1 MKGTRPPA
9 KREAKPPAGQQQKGA
24 EPASGQ
30 SPKQGGK
37 RRPKT
42 ARTPKTVAKPAV
54 PASAPPA
61 AKSLA
66 ALSGIQKMRRQV
78 QLIRLV
84 ERMKRSAAKSQEQK
98 ANAEPARGLTTLHVG
113 GLDGELEDEDRLQAV
128 FGKFGEVLCATL
140 RYKHTV
146 KDGQEH
152 VSWALLS
159 FSNGADAQKALDGTA
174 ELSKQYE
181 GLVTREV
188 DEIQALQSTGAM
200 GEVSAIHME
209 KLRELFPDSEE
220 EEEIPQ
226 RTVESEK
233 ARIGELNYEDVTHI
247 HVGGLEGELE
257 DELLLQQVF
266 GDFGTVVAVTLRYRR
281 AVKDGKQVVS
291 WALVSFSKPTG
302 ARKALDGTAALSQQF
317 PGLVTRELDEMQA
330 LQSTGAMGDTTQEHM
345 EKIREFLTDSED
357 DEDDGTVNRY
367 NSDTEEDG
375 FARDPD
381 YDDDGVNETR
391 EGTDGKGQQRQ
402 QEHEQTETE
411 SRKQQEQAQTMTES
425 EEAPVVAEADLYSLK
440 VKTADADA
448 RAGQGEG
455 KHEHDAVAAS
465 TKGRDEVNSARV
477 AEANAEAT
485 VGPNASSLLREGS
498 VQKWKDGTWKPRH
511 LELTTGPVLIYRS
524 KKGKRELGR
533 LQAVVD
539 VGPVFEDAELPP
551 GSEPSAVFEVRAAN
565 GEVGRFATGDRPDC
579 DSWIGAIRSLLAAA
593 PQDATRP
600 VDSGFSKFDA
610 DKDGVLNASEMR
622 QAFSQL
628 FPNEQWDAELWPDT
642 CAEFGVDASRG
653 FDPAAFV
660 KFRNAMESLH
670 GLPSEAVAKVDDS
683 QLQSS
688 KVEAGVEA
696 EAKRADEE
704 KAKAG
709 AEAAAA
715 AAAKRADEEKAKAK
729 AEAAAAAAAK
739 RAEAE
744 KAKAEVAAAA
754 KRAQA
759 EKAKAEVAVAAEHE
773 PEPEPE
779 ELPSEEFSAA
789 VVKVPLVH
797 DEPSAPSTA
806 PRSPMSKPNDSPA
819 IGLRLAQAQQK
830 TEHLVQD
837 DQPNTPPKRQVPGL
851 KLDLTDTVR
860 SHEPTTPLR
869 PGTPQQLMMGT
880 PRTPRGSIPY
890 ETDLLREQLEEQ
902 LLLTAALREQ
912 LDASSAEAGVKQ
924 LRENWL
930 LAEDRADRQRARLTE
945 ICLQQIPSL
954 KRELAARNREN
965 SVLTQQVSEL
975 LDELE
980 ETTGL
985 GRELVMA
992 SPRQQDINSVRDF
1005 TATVSHTLFECIFTI
1020 CLHFTL
1026 QLQLSPTDAA
1036 THRRGNDGQAAN
1048 ARTFCTSDG
1057 REERG
1062 PAQAAHYAGE
1072 RRGGKS

>member
-1 MKGTRPPA
+1 
-9 KREAKPPAGQQQKGA
+9 
-24 EPASGQ
+24 
-30 SPKQGGK
+30 
-37 RRPKT
+37 
-42 ARTPKTVAKPAV
+42 
-54 PASAPPA
+54 
-61 AKSLA
+61 
-66 ALSGIQKMRRQV
+66 MRRQV

-188 DEIQALQSTGAM
+188 DEVQALQSTGAM

-291 WALVSFSKPTG
+291 WALVSFSKPTE

-425 EEAPVVAEADLYSLK
+425 EEAPVVAEADLHSLK

-448 RAGQGEG
+448 RAVQGEG

-465 TKGRDEVNSARV
+465 TKARDEVNSARV

-610 DKDGVLNASEMR
+610 DKDGVLNANEMR

-715 AAAKRADEEKAKAK
+715 AAAKRAEEEKAKAE
-729 AEAAAAAAAK
+729 AEAAA
-739 RAEAE
+739 
-744 KAKAEVAAAA
+744 
-754 KRAQA
+754 
-759 EKAKAEVAVAAEHE
+759 AAEHE

-902 LLLTAALREQ
+902 LLLTAALRDQ